1 MTTEKHEEIDIPRA
15 CYVCQKQNKR
25 QKRHDIQKKLH
36 IFSQTLNR
44 IIMKQ
49 SLLTIAAALFSLS
62 INASELQ
69 AWEKGDAIDSEEQK
83 FDICV
88 TNFKII
94 AESTLTIEEQYT
106 GITYQGDQIQYA
118 FVQGLGNGT
127 TSVIR
132 SNAGQYTAIVINSLR
147 LTLIKAASLADLT
160 NVTSFSIATTTPA
173 TVEAGAFPTSWATTC
188 ALTVP
193 EASKEAYKTAW
204 GQYFYSI
211 NGEVIEHGT
220 PTAISNAK
228 TSFSVRTAGKT
239 IILSEATDVQVYSI
253 TGANV
258 FSGTTDKIDVKQNG
272 IYIVKTRNGVQKV
285 SVK

>member
-1 MTTEKHEEIDIPRA
+1 
-15 CYVCQKQNKR
+15 
-25 QKRHDIQKKLH
+25 
-36 IFSQTLNR
+36 
-44 IIMKQ
+44 MKQ

-83 FDICV
+83 FEICV

-127 TSVIR
+127 SSVIR